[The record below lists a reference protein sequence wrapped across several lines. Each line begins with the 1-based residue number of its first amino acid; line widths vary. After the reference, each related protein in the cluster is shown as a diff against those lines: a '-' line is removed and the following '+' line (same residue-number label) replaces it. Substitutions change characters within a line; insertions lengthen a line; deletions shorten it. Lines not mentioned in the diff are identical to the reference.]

1 MLEDLGL
8 GQYLTHRS
16 GALLMHCIEI
26 GRSED
31 YIWQVVSDA
40 FSSKATATL
49 KSRASSPLAF
59 RRWKRSFSVGSSN
72 SVFPISE
79 ELAYEYLC
87 ELRVMKA
94 SPSKGKRLL
103 EAVGFA
109 KALVGAKVDEVLSS
123 ARVKGA
129 ATGAVSLPPK
139 KKQPFSV

>member
-1 MLEDLGL
+1 M
-8 GQYLTHRS
+8 
-16 GALLMHCIEI
+16 
-26 GRSED
+26 
-31 YIWQVVSDA
+31 
-40 FSSKATATL
+40 
-49 KSRASSPLAF
+49 
-59 RRWKRSFSVGSSN
+59 
-72 SVFPISE
+72 
-79 ELAYEYLC
+79 AYEYLC

-94 SPSKGKRLL
+94 SPSKGKRFL